1 MQGPFES
8 LARGLD
14 KDLRILFVPKGSD
27 QSRMP
32 NPNRLAAGFGVGE
45 ANVPLR
51 STKSEQHYVG
61 RQSFG
66 LLNDRFSGEIAI
78 FPLTDHVVINKFGA
92 FIPQSLFGSQTDLAY
107 SEQRNSTGEIN
118 ITIHAKQEISAAVRP
133 RFGSASGLIRISDD
147 FNEPLEDFVDYM

>member
-14 KDLRILFVPKGSD
+14 KDLGILFVPEKSD

-32 NPNRLAAGFGVGE
+32 SPSRLAVGFGAGE
-45 ANVPLR
+45 ANVPLC
-51 STKSEQHYVG
+51 STKSDQRYVG

-107 SEQRNSTGEIN
+107 SEVWNSTGEIN
-118 ITIHAKQEISAAVRP
+118 ITVHAKQEISPVERP

-147 FNEPLEDFVDYM
+147 FDEPLEDFVNYM